1 MNTKL
6 RKRAKHKGGRP
17 PKDDWGIAK
26 KTISLRIARDL
37 LDDIDAEVKRRKKG
51 RKKSRSYEIQSRLDN
66 YRDKERRAYNDPSTA
81 ALVEMVEI
89 IARLFRGGGKRP
101 AWETDQGK
109 YDGFRFGMNSL
120 LDMVQ
125 PGEGFG
131 KLPDYPKQGPASPQG
146 RAWFAIWSELGIERP
161 ESLIISARHRK
172 PGPIDPKNKFS
183 KEQAENVVR
192 NAEHEMDIFSRARR
206 LQLGLL
212 GRHSKE

>member
-17 PKDDWGIAK
+17 PNGEFGIAK

-37 LDDIDAEVKRRKKG
+37 LDDIDAEVKRHKKG
-51 RKKSRSYEIQSRLDN
+51 RAFEIQSRLAD
-66 YRDKERRAYNDPSTA
+66 YRDTERRVRNDPPTA

-89 IARLFRGGGKRP
+89 IAKLFRGDGMRP
-101 AWETDQGK
+101 AWETDQDE

-146 RAWFAIWSELGIERP
+146 RAWFAIWSELGIERS
-161 ESLIISARHRK
+161 ESLIIDARHRK
-172 PGPIDPKNKFS
+172 PRPIDPKNKFS
-183 KEQAENVVR
+183 KEEAENVVR
-192 NAEHEMDIFSRARR
+192 NAEHEMDMFKRARR
-206 LQLGLL
+206 LQLSLL
-212 GRHSKE
+212 GRHSKQ

>member
-6 RKRAKHKGGRP
+6 KKRTKHKGGRP
-17 PKDDWGIAK
+17 PKDNFGIAK

-37 LDDIDAEVKRRKKG
+37 LDDIDAEVKRHKKG
-51 RKKSRSYEIQSRLDN
+51 RAFEIQSRLAD
-66 YRDKERRAYNDPSTA
+66 YRDTERRVRNDPPTA

-89 IARLFRGGGKRP
+89 IAKLFRGGGKRP
-101 AWETDQGK
+101 AWETDQGE

-120 LDMVQ
+120 LDMIQ

-146 RAWFAIWSELGIERP
+146 RAWFAIWSELGLERS
-161 ESLIISARHRK
+161 ESRIIAARQRK
-172 PGPIDPKNKFS
+172 PGPIDPKKKFS

-192 NAEHEMDIFSRARR
+192 NAAQEIDIFTRARR

>member
-17 PKDDWGIAK
+17 PNDDFGIAK

-37 LDDIDAEVKRRKKG
+37 LDDIDAEVKCHKKG
-51 RKKSRSYEIQSRLDN
+51 RAFEIQSRLAD
-66 YRDKERRAYNDPSTA
+66 YRETERRVRNDQPTA

-89 IARLFRGGGKRP
+89 IAKLFRGGGKRP
-101 AWETDQGK
+101 AWETDQGE

-146 RAWFAIWSELGIERP
+146 RAWFAIWSELGIERS

-183 KEQAENVVR
+183 KEEGENVVR
-192 NAEHEMDIFSRARR
+192 NAAHEMDMFKRARR

-212 GRHSKE
+212 GRHSKN

>member
-17 PKDDWGIAK
+17 PKDDFGIAK

-37 LDDIDAEVKRRKKG
+37 LDDIDAEVKRHKKG
-51 RKKSRSYEIQSRLDN
+51 RAFEIQSRLAD
-66 YRDKERRAYNDPSTA
+66 YRDTERRVRNDPPTA
-81 ALVEMVEI
+81 ALVEIVEI
-89 IARLFRGGGKRP
+89 IAKLFRGGGRRP
-101 AWETDQGK
+101 AWETDQDE
-109 YDGFRFGMNSL
+109 YDGFRFGMNLL

-146 RAWFAIWSELGIERP
+146 RAWFAIWSELGIERS
-161 ESLIISARHRK
+161 ENRIIAARQRK
-172 PGPIDPKNKFS
+172 PGPIDPKKKFS
-183 KEQAENVVR
+183 KEIAENVVR
-192 NAEHEMDIFSRARR
+192 NAAQEIDMFKRARR

-212 GRHSKE
+212 GRISKE